1 MDVLDKAR
9 AFMKAHAIDGWLL
22 FDFRGSNPVF
32 AHLLG
37 GPQATSRRNYIW
49 IPMDGEARM
58 LANGLDKQL
67 FRDAGYPMTIYTGWA
82 DMQAALRALLG
93 GARTVAMEY
102 SPAGEI
108 PMSSFVDGGTLEL
121 IRSMGPDIV
130 SSSDLFQAAATAWSK
145 KSVDS
150 HMRACRLVNM
160 VKDEA
165 FAYIGDQLRS
175 GRPVTE
181 YDVQQFIR
189 RGFDAHGLYI
199 DHGPIVAVNAHS
211 GDPHYEP
218 SATDHAPIH
227 RGDWVLIDL
236 WAKENVPHAVYCDI
250 TWTGYAGH
258 DIPAKHLEVYRTV
271 NAARDAVI
279 ERLQADWKAGNA
291 LQGWQLDDVARK
303 VIADAGYGA
312 YFTHR
317 TGHSMGVSPTPHA
330 LGMNL
335 DNLETHDTRAV
346 LPGIGFSVEPGIYL
360 PEFGVRSEVD
370 VYVDPE
376 QGPIVTTAMQWEP
389 VRILG

>member
-1 MDVLDKAR
+1 MQ
-9 AFMKAHAIDGWLL
+9 AHAIDGWLL

-32 AHLLG
+32 AHVLG
-37 GPQATSRRNYIW
+37 GPQATSRRTLIW
-49 IPMDGEARM
+49 IPVQGEARI
-58 LANGLDKQL
+58 LVSSLDKQL
-67 FRDAGYPMTIYTGWA
+67 FRDAGYPLLIYNGWS
-82 DMQAALRALLG
+82 DMQALLRDLLK

-102 SPAGEI
+102 SPGGEI

-121 IRSMGPDIV
+121 VRSMGPAIV
-130 SSSDLFQAAATAWSK
+130 SSADLFQAAATAWSK

-175 GRPVTE
+175 GKPLTE

-218 SATDHAPIH
+218 SATEHAPI
-227 RGDWVLIDL
+227 RKGDWVLIDL
-236 WAKENVPHAVYCDI
+236 WAKESEPHAVYCDI
-250 TWTGYAGH
+250 TWTGYAGATV
-258 DIPAKHLEVYRTV
+258 PAKHLEVYTIV
-271 NAARDAVI
+271 NAARDAVV

-303 VIADAGYGA
+303 VITDAGYGA

-346 LPGIGFSVEPGIYL
+346 LPGIGFSVEPGIYM
-360 PEFGVRSEVD
+360 PEFGVRSEID
-370 VYVDPE
+370 VYIDPE
-376 QGPIVTTAMQWEP
+376 HGPTVTTAMQWEP
-389 VRILG
+389 VRILD